1 MATAII
7 DLIPTDLDSKEI
19 ASATNFLQT
28 TIRTLFFK
36 AAVRSASEIDNKLKV
51 ITLDE
56 VSEHY
61 NSRDCW
67 VVIYDRVYDI
77 TKLLNVHPGGSDVL
91 LDYAGR
97 DGTLSFRGTGHSQES
112 VDALKQYEIGIL
124 PPHERIYRCAGRMRI
139 SGVLPE

>member
-77 TKLLNVHPGGSDVL
+77 TKLLNVVSVNN
-91 LDYAGR
+91 
-97 DGTLSFRGTGHSQES
+97 SFN
-112 VDALKQYEIGIL
+112 YFF
-124 PPHERIYRCAGRMRI
+124 PFN
-139 SGVLPE
+139 